1 MNVYICAH
9 VICNYAC
16 IYLCMYLCSVCIFV
30 CLFVCP
36 SVCLS
41 VSLSVCFIYL
51 SVCYLFV
58 CLSSICLCSIIHSST
73 DLRGINLSMYIRV
86 LHAKMNIY
94 ILYIERQIDIHIYKY
109 MYMYMHTHISKHQS
123 LFCLLYETSFLDQWK
138 SVLRKLILIKESR
151 KTTRFDIS

>member
-94 ILYIERQIDIHIYKY
+94 IYIIYREIDRQIYTSINICICICIHIYQSIKVYFAYY
-109 MYMYMHTHISKHQS
+109 MKLVFQISGNR
-123 LFCLLYETSFLDQWK
+123 FYES
-138 SVLRKLILIKESR
+138 
-151 KTTRFDIS
+151 